1 MTEITTTV
9 VGVFEENETRAEL
22 YRLWL
27 DACEV
32 QMALTKRQADE
43 VVGTDLG
50 VAVIDESF
58 ADGAAPT
65 VVDLVRSRAPAC
77 RLLATRPR
85 SSAFPSLDADEQLVK
100 PVFEDELVET
110 VRGLLRQANYQL
122 ALTLYYR
129 TVITLAPL
137 EFGGPETDDE
147 RYKRLSERAD
157 ELRAVLAGLR
167 KEMTDDD
174 VAAVVRSLT
183 VPDDIES
190 AGSAEK
196 VDSKYQPETCS
207 RCGVEW
213 TDTEKSGPSV
223 VQLAAHIWR
232 CTGCGHV
239 QMYTHASHRHVN
251 PS

>member
-27 DACEV
+27 DSCDV
-32 QMALTKRQADE
+32 QVALSRRQVDE
-43 VVGTDLG
+43 AVGNDLG

-58 ADGAAPT
+58 ADGAASK
-65 VVDLVRSRAPAC
+65 VVELIQSRAPAC
-77 RLLATRPR
+77 HLLATRPR

-110 VRGLLRQANYQL
+110 VRGLLHRANYQL

-129 TVITLAPL
+129 TVGMLAPL
-137 EFGGPETDDE
+137 EFDDSDTDNE
-147 RYKRLSERAD
+147 RYQKLTERAD
-157 ELRAVLAGLR
+157 ELRVVLAGLR
-167 KEMTDDD
+167 EDMTDDD
-174 VAAVVRSLT
+174 VTAVVHSLT
-183 VPDDIES
+183 GPENIELVD
-190 AGSAEK
+190 SAEK
-196 VDSKYQPETCS
+196 VDSKYQPEACS
-207 RCGVEW
+207 NCGVEW
-213 TDTEKSGPSV
+213 TDTGEPGPSV

-232 CTGCGHV
+232 CSGCGHV
-239 QMYTHASHRHVN
+239 QMYTHASHRRVN